1 MLFAL
6 YPTQQKAAYMK
17 TELFVLAAVLLLTGM
32 IGCSEPLSTRE
43 AGAAIGAVGGAAA
56 GGIIGS
62 AVGHPGAGAAIGGAL
77 GLGAGA
83 LIGDQI
89 QALQKRQSEMDK
101 QIQSSQAELESQ
113 SKELERLKKEDVVP
127 RTESRAA
134 RNPPSIVITE
144 GKTAQGFPY
153 LYGGVGS
160 DERDVMEGK
169 GKAYNLKLSFAAKGG
184 AFLSDVKLV
193 IADKKSGEIVSLV
206 TDGPL
211 FFIQLP
217 PGNYTVSA
225 TFRNETKEIRA
236 LAVGK
241 DKTVRR
247 TLIWDLGRA
256 SPNV

>member
-1 MLFAL
+1 
-6 YPTQQKAAYMK
+6 
-17 TELFVLAAVLLLTGM
+17 
-32 IGCSEPLSTRE
+32 
-43 AGAAIGAVGGAAA
+43 
-56 GGIIGS
+56 
-62 AVGHPGAGAAIGGAL
+62 
-77 GLGAGA
+77 
-83 LIGDQI
+83 
-89 QALQKRQSEMDK
+89 
-101 QIQSSQAELESQ
+101 
-113 SKELERLKKEDVVP
+113 VP
-127 RTESRAA
+127 RAESRAA
-134 RNPPSIVITE
+134 ENPPSIVITE
-144 GKTAQGFPY
+144 GNTAQGFPY

-160 DERDVMEGK
+160 DERDIMEEK
-169 GKAYNLKLSFAAKGG
+169 GKAYNLKLSFAARGG

-241 DKTVRR
+241 DKIVRR
-247 TLIWDLGRA
+247 TLIWDLGGP